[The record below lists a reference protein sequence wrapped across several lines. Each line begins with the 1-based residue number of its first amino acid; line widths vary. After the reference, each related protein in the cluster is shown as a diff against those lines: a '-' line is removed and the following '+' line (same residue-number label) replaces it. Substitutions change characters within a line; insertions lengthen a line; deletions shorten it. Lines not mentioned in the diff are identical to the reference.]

1 MRKRLTT
8 GQLRDAERDEVRQ
21 FNDNTV
27 SLPNPDASPV
37 FDRHAPI
44 PSAHKA
50 LAFGMEPTSPKRL
63 FELPRGD
70 SGAGQTVYR
79 RTHFFYDLGPAAA
92 DVPPAEFGRVIALP
106 YTRAIGLATMR
117 SVNQRPKYF
126 HVSVFGISVRRPPL
140 APPGTTQVPLSQTVI
155 ESQQFESIFF
165 GAGAGLIELTR
176 PFVPAVAVC
185 QARIMVHDESGQRFF
200 DVDVIGN
207 RNFSVYGWGVTVFGL
222 VKTGGYE
229 VDFQNPDMIIPL
241 TGNAVGV
248 EDDIFAGRIV
258 GIFANRTDNI
268 QNRTITV
275 TVDPAVS
282 GLLPVIVPIPPGA
295 RKVQV
300 IAHDVQPAAPALPVW
315 DFDFW
320 FGRAVSRPTVGRFTF
335 NVGQSKTAI
344 IQIANA
350 PSLAITPA
358 NALLPAT
365 SFSIIYQ
372 VEA

>member
-1 MRKRLTT
+1 MRKRLTI
-8 GQLRDAERDEVRQ
+8 GQIRDAERDEVRQ

-27 SLPNPDASPV
+27 TLPNPDASPV

-44 PSAHKA
+44 PSPHKA

-70 SGAGQTVYR
+70 SGAGQSVYR
-79 RTHFFYDLGPAAA
+79 RTQFFYNLGPAAA

-117 SVNQRPKYF
+117 SVNQKPKYF

-140 APPGTTQVPLSQTVI
+140 PGGVPQNPLTQTVI

-165 GAGAGLIELTR
+165 GTGAGLTELTR

-241 TGNAVGV
+241 TGNSVGV
-248 EDDIFAGRIV
+248 EDDIFAGRVV
-258 GIFANRTDNI
+258 GIFANRTENI

-275 TVDPAVS
+275 NVDPAVS
-282 GLLPVIVPIPPGA
+282 GLQPVIVPIPPGA
-295 RKVQV
+295 RRVQV
-300 IAHDVQPAAPALPVW
+300 IAHDAQPLGVPVW
-315 DFDFW
+315 NFDFW
-320 FGRAVSRPTVGRFTF
+320 FGRAVSRPDVGRFTF
-335 NVGQSKTAI
+335 NAGQSKTAI
-344 IQIANA
+344 VQIANA
-350 PSLAITPA
+350 PSLAITPG
-358 NALLPAT
+358 NAGLPAT